1 MKSRKDSRFGH
12 AAAAILAALFLLVST
27 AACSGGL
34 SLQERVGEIDAAFR
48 AGNAR
53 LSETTAFVEVL
64 KEFDFENAAFL
75 ESTLSALDASEDA
88 AQGLLASI
96 DELNA
101 VEYEGDLASLGGY
114 VREYSTA
121 AVDTVGEL
129 QEIYEGLRAVL
140 LAVEPVLREEAVI
153 TQMEAPGS
161 DAELL
166 ERLESLDA
174 ALSSSLAELPEL
186 EVPPLLVEYKS
197 LFVDLLTTM
206 RELVGDLITVVSGQA
221 ANINMEDNP
230 DFLHVQELL
239 ASYQPLVEELYG
251 NLAITGIDGLI
262 EQVELEL
269 NRLYLLEDE

>member
-1 MKSRKDSRFGH
+1 MKSIKASRFGH

-48 AGNAR
+48 AGNAM

-174 ALSSSLAELPEL
+174 ALSSSLAELPGV
-186 EVPPLLVEYKS
+186 EVPPFLVEYKS
-197 LFVDLLTTM
+197 LFVDLLNTM
-206 RELVGDLITVVSGQA
+206 RKLVGDLITVVSGQA
-221 ANINMEDNP
+221 ANIKMEDNP
-230 DFLHVQELL
+230 DFLRVQELL